1 MRRLLCG
8 LTCLVAVGLGLCAC
22 DSGTQQPAVT
32 KKKPLIAVI
41 PKGTTH
47 EFWKS
52 IHAGAMKAAKELNV
66 DIIWRGPLKEDDR
79 EEQIKVVEDSI
90 ARGVDGIVLAP
101 LDDTALVDPVTTA
114 TKSGITV
121 VIIDSDLKGG
131 GYSSFVATDNYKA
144 GQSAGA
150 EMGRVLEGRGR
161 IVMLRYQPGSAST
174 TNREN
179 GFLDAIKKFPKIQV
193 VSENQYAGVTAESAF
208 QKSENMLAPLR
219 AADGALNIDGVF
231 CPNESSTYGMLQ
243 ALQSSKQAGKVKFI
257 GFDSSPKLVDA
268 LKAGEIDALV
278 VQNPMKMGYIGVRT
292 VLEAQRGSAE
302 KEVDTGATLVTKS
315 NMEQPE
321 VKELL
326 NPPLEQYLK

>member
-1 MRRLLCG
+1 M
-8 LTCLVAVGLGLCAC
+8 
-22 DSGTQQPAVT
+22 
-32 KKKPLIAVI
+32 
-41 PKGTTH
+41 
-47 EFWKS
+47 
-52 IHAGAMKAAKELNV
+52 AK
-66 DIIWRGPLKEDDR
+66 
-79 EEQIKVVEDSI
+79 
-90 ARGVDGIVLAP
+90 
-101 LDDTALVDPVTTA
+101 T
-114 TKSGITV
+114 
-121 VIIDSDLKGG
+121 
-131 GYSSFVATDNYKA
+131 
-144 GQSAGA
+144 
-150 EMGRVLEGRGR
+150 
-161 IVMLRYQPGSAST
+161 GSAST

-179 GFLDAIKKFPKIQV
+179 GFLDAIKKFPNIQV
-193 VSENQYAGVTAESAF
+193 VSDNQYAGATAESAF

-219 AADGALNIDGVF
+219 AADGALNIDGIF

-302 KEVDTGATLVTKS
+302 KEVDTESTLVTKA